1 MIYKKQVVLIIFLF
15 FITITFTQAQN
26 IVIDDSR
33 SAQDLVQN
41 VLFKNTGCATISNF
55 SVSGGD
61 FGTGENSYAYFNK
74 NGSSFPFAE
83 GVVLSTGK
91 AIHAVGPNNTLS
103 DDDGNNWGT
112 DPDLDAIFSNT
123 LNATVLEF
131 DFIPQTNFFSFDYI
145 FASEEYQQGNP
156 NTCQY
161 SDVFAFLIK
170 PIGGN
175 YTNIAVVPNTT
186 IPVSVT
192 SVHPEIPNGCS
203 AENEAYFGQWNDNT
217 APINFNGQTAVL
229 RAQGNVVVGQ
239 TYHIKL
245 VIADHTNYRYDS
257 AVFILA
263 NSFNVGIDLGQDRL
277 ITTGN
282 AVCGNENLVLD
293 AGVGNNYQWYKD
305 NLALS
310 GETNQQLTVTSS
322 LGNGT
327 YHVER
332 DNGFGCISE
341 GEITL
346 EFDTL
351 PIVNNTELTQCIDSN
366 LQQAIFNLNDAYA
379 TISNG
384 DNSLVVESFT
394 YNGYE
399 IQNPD
404 SYQNEMQNQ
413 IIQAKLVKPSGCSA
427 IAEITLQVFQNP
439 QLQEDETI
447 YYCLD
452 NYPQTI
458 PLSAGLI
465 SGNPDSNVQYLWNT
479 GATSQDIQ
487 INEVGEYSVAVTNS
501 NNCSALRTIT
511 VLPSTIAVVN
521 DIKITEN
528 AFYPKVSAIIE
539 VAGQGNYLYAVDINP
554 LDIND
559 ISLYQSENYFENLNY
574 GEHILYIKD
583 LYGCD
588 TLVYPFL
595 ILQYPKFLTPNND
608 GKYDSWNINAISSLT
623 HYNAVSNIFIFDRF
637 GKVIAKI
644 NPNGIGW
651 NGYYKGKKVAPD
663 DYWFWVKMKDFK
675 GKVILKKGHFSVN

>member
-1 MIYKKQVVLIIFLF
+1 MTYKKQVVLIVFIF
-15 FITITFTQAQN
+15 FITFTHAQN
-26 IVIDDSR
+26 IVVDDTR

-41 VLFKNTGCATISNF
+41 VLFNNTGCATLSNF
-55 SVSGGD
+55 SISGGD

-91 AIHAVGPNNTLS
+91 TIHAVGPNNTLS

-112 DPDLDAIFSNT
+112 DPDLDAVFSNT

-203 AENEAYFGQWNDNT
+203 AENEAYFGQWNDST

-229 RAQGNVVVGQ
+229 RAQGNVIVGQ

-263 NSFNVGIDLGQDRL
+263 NSFNVGVNLGQDRL
-277 ITTGN
+277 IATGN
-282 AVCGNENLVLD
+282 AVCSNESVVLD

-305 NLALS
+305 NLTLS

-327 YHVER
+327 YRVER
-332 DNGFGCISE
+332 DNGFGCTSE

-346 EFDTL
+346 EFDTF

-379 TISNG
+379 AISNG

-394 YNGYE
+394 YNGNE

-413 IIQAKLVKPSGCSA
+413 VIQAKLVKPSGCSA
-427 IAEITLQVFQNP
+427 IAEITLRVFQNP
-439 QLQEDETI
+439 QVQEDETI

-487 INEVGEYSVAVTNS
+487 INEVGEYSVTVTNS
-501 NNCSALRTIT
+501 NNCSVIRTIN

-528 AFYPKVSAIIE
+528 AFYPKLSAIVE

-559 ISLYQSENYFENLNY
+559 ISLYQFENYFENLTY

-588 TLVYPFL
+588 TLVHPFL

-623 HYNAVSNIFIFDRF
+623 HYNAVSDIFIFDRF

-651 NGYYKGKKVAPD
+651 NGYYKGKKVTPD

-675 GKVILKKGHFSVN
+675 GKVIIKKGHFSVN